1 MWRGGRVGA
10 VAGVAVSALLVSTIP
25 AAAAPAA
32 TCAVA
37 SLRSSP
43 GWTSSS
49 SVTFS
54 GLGQVR
60 DVNVFVDLSMRG
72 GGGIVLDDLELSLR
86 SPQGLRTNLAVDDGG
101 DTELL
106 SGTVFDDEAAADLE
120 TGAAPYRGPHRPSG
134 LPLSRFDG
142 FQADG
147 TWTLLLGGDARSAY
161 VNSWGLDIANGS
173 NCTAP

>member
-1 MWRGGRVGA
+1 MG
-10 VAGVAVSALLVSTIP
+10 TIP

-32 TCAVA
+32 MCPVA

-43 GWTSSS
+43 GWATSS

-54 GLGQVR
+54 GLGPVR
-60 DVNVFVDLSMRG
+60 DVNVFVDLTLRG
-72 GGGIVLDDLELSLR
+72 ERRIVLEDLELSLR
-86 SPQGLRTNLAVDDGG
+86 SPQGLRTHLAVDDGG

-106 SGTVFDDEAAADLE
+106 SGTVFDDEAAVDLQ
-120 TGAAPYRGPHRPSG
+120 TGAPPYRGPHRPSG

-147 TWTLLLGGDARSAY
+147 TWTLLLGGDAHSAR
-161 VNSWGLDIANGS
+161 VNSWGVDIAHGS